1 MKETHSIYFKDTP
14 LHIKLRT
21 HTHTHFILYAND
33 LWELSLLVFK
43 LQSWHNEARKMYEWN
58 AQQSD
63 KRNVKNASF
72 RREREKK
79 ATTTGNC
86 SICGRKKYIW
96 LYWTGNWCCRRIKRW
111 NGSAWSSMKI
121 NWIEWTQ
128 LINTEWFLLLAL
140 SHSLNR
146 IRSMKTT
153 LKHYILTSWYTYN
166 LNVSSWVQS
175 FLL

>member
-1 MKETHSIYFKDTP
+1 MRMTCESCRCWSLNCSLGITRLEKCMNEMHSRAIKEMWKMH
-14 LHIKLRT
+14 
-21 HTHTHFILYAND
+21 HF
-33 LWELSLLVFK
+33 EEK
-43 LQSWHNEARKMYEWN
+43 EK
-58 AQQSD
+58 
-63 KRNVKNASF
+63 
-72 RREREKK
+72 KK